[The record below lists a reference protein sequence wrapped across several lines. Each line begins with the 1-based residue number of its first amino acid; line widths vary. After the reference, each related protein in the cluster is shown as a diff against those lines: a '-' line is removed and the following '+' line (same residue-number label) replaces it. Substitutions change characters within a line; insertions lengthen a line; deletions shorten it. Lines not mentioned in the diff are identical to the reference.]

1 MDAKLW
7 ERNSSGPGQ
16 EVVVGE
22 VEGKGGGSSAKL
34 RTKGTRVKWGDVE
47 GPHGAD
53 CPHNPPPPPQ
63 IPPLTTAER
72 GVTLVERNSFFFCSR
87 RISLRRAPI
96 SLRL

>member
-53 CPHNPPPPPQ
+53 CPHNPPPPQ